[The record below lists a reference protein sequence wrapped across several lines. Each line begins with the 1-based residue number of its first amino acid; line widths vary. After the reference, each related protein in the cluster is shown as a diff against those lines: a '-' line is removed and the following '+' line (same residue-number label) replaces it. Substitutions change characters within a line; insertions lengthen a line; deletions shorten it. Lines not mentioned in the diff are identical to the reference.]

1 MNFLQCFRTFWLIAI
16 DDASFIDDESWPLI
30 NELLHVKSIMFVM
43 TLSKQNQLSSVG
55 YEATNQANIH
65 TTKLPIIDNW
75 YVCGLACQI
84 LEVFAIPAELE
95 K

>member
-1 MNFLQCFRTFWLIAI
+1 MIAI
-16 DDASFIDDESWPLI
+16 DDVSFIDDESWPLI
-30 NELLHVKSIMFVM
+30 VELLHVKSIMLVM
-43 TLSKQNQLSSVG
+43 TLSKQNQMSATG
-55 YEATNQANIH
+55 YEATTHVKIQ